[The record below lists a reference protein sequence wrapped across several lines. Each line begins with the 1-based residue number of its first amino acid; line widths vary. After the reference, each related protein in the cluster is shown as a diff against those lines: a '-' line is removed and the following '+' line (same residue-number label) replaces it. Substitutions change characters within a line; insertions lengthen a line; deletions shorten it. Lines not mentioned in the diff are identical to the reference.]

1 MVPIQKMITEIE
13 IHTIAEKEIQL
24 PFFTGYISRAIT
36 LNMLRSIN
44 PVSAQNMHQPNMIK
58 PYSVTPLYFRSV
70 KKDTNGYVLDIN
82 HPCILKIRLFDDD
95 VVKNLVEF
103 LHNNEE
109 ILIYDTFFKISSVIL
124 KTESLQKISASKSI
138 KINFNSPTYFSKID
152 SKFNEL
158 FPEPE
163 IVFANLMR
171 TYDSIMDEKFGKD
184 YYLQYLDWLKKFM
197 TVSFYNLQT
206 RKFDGKSMRIGFSGT
221 CNYVT
226 NSDNECLL
234 TTNKLAKFAEY
245 SNIGMERTAGF
256 GVVKCESSNNVKSY
270 C

>member
-1 MVPIQKMITEIE
+1 MITEIE

-24 PFFTGYISRAIT
+24 PFFTGYISRALA

-44 PVSAQNMHQPNMIK
+44 PVSALNMHQPNMIK

-70 KKDTNGYVLDIN
+70 KKDAKGYVLDIKY
-82 HPCILKIRLFDDD
+82 PCILKIRLFDDD
-95 VVKNLVEF
+95 IVKSLVEF

-109 ILIYDTFFKISSVIL
+109 ILIYDTFFKISSVMI
-124 KTESLQKISASKSI
+124 KIESLQKISASKSL

-152 SKFNEL
+152 SKFNGL

-163 IVFANLMR
+163 IIFANLMR
-171 TYDSIMDEKFGKD
+171 TYDSIMDEKFGRD
-184 YYLQYLDWLKKFM
+184 YYLLYLDWLKKSM
-197 TVSFYNLQT
+197 NVSFYNLQT
-206 RKFDGKSMRIGFSGT
+206 KKIDGKSLRIGFTGT
-221 CNYVT
+221 CNYVSS
-226 NSDNECLL
+226 SDHEYLL

-256 GVVKCESSNNVKSY
+256 GVIKCESGNSVKSD